1 MQADTHSLKGVW
13 QIDSRALRWMA
24 STKKVKKQSSQSAK
38 EKKLYCILW
47 FSDRKQLFHI
57 PTISHHFTWKVETTV
72 PQQSFHP
79 PWHASNYHLWNPRQ
93 LAKVSTTPSDM
104 EAEFW
109 KPADIPIKCIWNLR
123 NFAIQG
129 NSHDLHLAIHEGLKE
144 VQQLWEL
151 LLSPN
156 LQCGMRMRESCN
168 SRVRRLKENMAKKST
183 VMLSTY
189 SAGGTGTIVFHA
201 APCSAPGVFIKR
213 YITMISHAEMWHP
226 AAYAWSEFKSTKKG

>member
-156 LQCGMRMRESCN
+156 LQCGMRIWESPVTQESEGSKKIWPKNQLLCYLLIQLVVRE
-168 SRVRRLKENMAKKST
+168 
-183 VMLSTY
+183 
-189 SAGGTGTIVFHA
+189 
-201 APCSAPGVFIKR
+201 P
-213 YITMISHAEMWHP
+213 
-226 AAYAWSEFKSTKKG
+226 